1 MKFSRRSCPILFF
14 MLAAAVLA
22 GCARTQPSRFYVLTA
37 VAEAENPVT
46 GDFTRNGKTIGVG
59 PVEIPSYLDRPQ
71 IVTRTGPHEIE
82 LAEFDKWAGTLK
94 ENTTTV
100 LAENLSTLLTTDQVH
115 VFPWRTGVSIRY
127 QVTVQILRFDA
138 VPDEGVALDA
148 HWVILGDD
156 GRRMLLMRG
165 SRIRQPVLETGY
177 NGIVAAES
185 LALGKLS
192 RDIAAALQNLSAE
205 G

>member
-1 MKFSRRSCPILFF
+1 MKYSIRSCAILFL
-14 MLAAAVLA
+14 MLAAAALA

-37 VAEAENPVT
+37 VAEAENPVP
-46 GDFTRNGKTIGVG
+46 GDFTKNGKTIGVG

-100 LAENLSTLLTTDQVH
+100 LAENLSTLLTTDQVY
-115 VFPWRTGVSIRY
+115 VFPWRTGISIRY
-127 QVTVQILRFDA
+127 QVTVQVLRFDA
-138 VPDEGVALDA
+138 VPGEGVALDA

-165 SRIRQPVLETGY
+165 SRIRQPVLGTGY
-177 NGIVAAES
+177 NEIVAAES

-192 RDIAAALQNLSAE
+192 RDIAAALQSLSSE

>member
-1 MKFSRRSCPILFF
+1 MKASLGFYSTLFL
-14 MLAAAVLA
+14 MLAAAALA

-37 VAEAENPVT
+37 VSEAETPVT
-46 GDFTRNGKTIGVG
+46 GDFSRNGKTIGVG

-100 LAENLSTLLTTDQVH
+100 LAENLSTLLSTDQVY
-115 VFPWRTGVSIRY
+115 VFPWRTGISIRY
-127 QVTVQILRFDA
+127 QVTIQILRFDA
-138 VPDEGVALDA
+138 VPGEGVALDA

-165 SRIRQPVLETGY
+165 SQVRQPVPGTGY
-177 NGIVAAES
+177 NDIVAAES
-185 LALGKLS
+185 LALGRLS
-192 RDIAAALQNLSAE
+192 RDIASALQTLSE
-205 G
+205 